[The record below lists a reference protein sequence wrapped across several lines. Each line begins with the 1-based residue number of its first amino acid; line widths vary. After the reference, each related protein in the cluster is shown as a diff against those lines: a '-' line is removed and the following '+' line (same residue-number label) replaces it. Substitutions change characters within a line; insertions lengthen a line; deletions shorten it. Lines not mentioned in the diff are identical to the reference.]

1 MLVSYIQVV
10 TTPEWVAHVVTVPK
24 KNGQVRMCVE
34 FRDINKASPKDD
46 FPLPHVDTLVDNTAG
61 YSLFSFQDGFE
72 GYNQIK
78 MAPEDMGKTTYR
90 TYWGTSCYQV
100 MPFGLKN
107 AGATSQPW

>member
-61 YSLFSFQDGFE
+61 YSLFSF
-72 GYNQIK
+72 
-78 MAPEDMGKTTYR
+78 
-90 TYWGTSCYQV
+90 
-100 MPFGLKN
+100 
-107 AGATSQPW
+107 